1 MTLYELTAEYKD
13 IHELFWAD
21 DVDPEVVEGTLEAIK
36 GQLEVKAEGYVQLI
50 RQFEAEAIMF
60 NQEAERFAKKQKV
73 AENAAKRMKQAIQ
86 QAMTEL
92 QIPEIDTGLHKLKL
106 VNNGGKR
113 PLWVT
118 EDIDK
123 IPEDYIRIKKE
134 ADKTKISEYLSGL
147 PEDVELPWAKLQER
161 GQHLTI
167 K

>member
-92 QIPEIDTGLHKLKL
+92 QIPDIDTGLHKLKL